1 MCLTILKFGTYCKF
15 KTWKNLS
22 TNLQGPRK
30 ICTAIE
36 HVHISEYFNQINW
49 LLKRIL
55 YAVQNGL
62 QKVILQILRPTKF
75 RKCTTTI
82 IHVRW
87 YSETHE
93 NDTHGKVKRVMLQFL
108 RSTRSTKW
116 PLHRWCTYKV
126 ILNYH
131 GFSKSL
137 WIGIGQFT
145 TSFHSITIFFSLPN
159 FLLRQMFADRKVI
172 FYQLRT

>member
-116 PLHRWCTYKV
+116 PLHRWCTRWYW
-126 ILNYH
+126 IIM
-131 GFSKSL
+131 GFQNHFEL
-137 WIGIGQFT
+137 QLYNLQFHFIQYPF
-145 TSFHSITIFFSLPN
+145 SFHCQIFSIVTCL
-159 FLLRQMFADRKVI
+159 
-172 FYQLRT
+172 